1 MITIITDKSNTLNQI
16 SYNKFLDN
24 INYHQLLCSCGMAG
38 CLTKHG
44 YYSRSIKTSD
54 GIVILSILRVKCKH
68 CGKTHAIF
76 PHVIVPYSQILLR
89 EHISILTAYTN
100 KTSFEFI
107 MLDIIS
113 IDESNIRYVISRY
126 LSHWKEIITA
136 FGFSIIDDILT
147 ISKQCLSIFK
157 RQFMQIKCV
166 TNILFSNNH
175 IT

>member
-1 MITIITDKSNTLNQI
+1 MITIIADKINTLNQI
-16 SYNKFLDN
+16 SYNKFLGN
-24 INYHQLLCSCGMAG
+24 INYNQLSCSCGMSG
-38 CLTKHG
+38 CFNKHG
-44 YYSRSIKTSD
+44 YYNRSIKTSD
-54 GIVILSILRVKCKH
+54 GIITIFIHRVKCKH
-68 CGKTHAIF
+68 CSKTHAIF
-76 PHVIVPYSQILLR
+76 PHIIVPYSQILLR

-100 KTSFEFI
+100 KTSFESI

-126 LSHWKEIITA
+126 LSHWNEIITA

-147 ISKQCLSIFK
+147 IVEQCLSTFK

-166 TNILFSNNH
+166 TNILLSNNH